1 MSHENEILDLI
12 NSSAGK
18 AAPYMTERLRT
29 IGDGKMS
36 AGVTALTRYAA
47 KYGMEIGEIKS
58 LKKGLGLGGATMMA
72 FDFYRKKKERI
83 IELRQVDSKMEAQA
97 TEQEDTE
104 QEDTE
109 QEDTEQEDTEQQNQ
123 ENKIEEEPLN

>member
-18 AAPYMTERLRT
+18 NAPYMTEKLRA

-47 KYGMEIGEIKS
+47 KYGMEIGEIKG
-58 LKKGLGLGGATMMA
+58 LRKGLGLGILGTLTVVGTIKTA
-72 FDFYRKKKERI
+72 FDFYRKKKEKI
-83 IELRQVDSKMEAQA
+83 NELRQVDSKMEAEA
-97 TEQEDTE
+97 TEQEDA
-104 QEDTE
+104 
-109 QEDTEQEDTEQQNQ
+109 EQQ
-123 ENKIEEEPLN
+123 K

>member
-47 KYGMEIGEIKS
+47 KHGMEIGEIKG
-58 LKKGLGLGGATMMA
+58 LKKGLGLGVLGTLTAVGAIKMA

-83 IELRQVDSKMEAQA
+83 NELRQVDSKMEAQA

-104 QEDTE
+104 Q
-109 QEDTEQEDTEQQNQ
+109 QNQ
-123 ENKIEEEPLN
+123 ENITEEEPLN